1 MLILALDTS
10 GKMASC
16 ALLRDGVV
24 LDMTQQDS
32 QMDHSRLML
41 PLCEQLLAKH
51 GLTLHE
57 VDVYAAVAG
66 PGSFTGVRIG
76 TAAVKGF
83 AWAQDKPCAGVSS
96 LLSMA
101 CDWETDGVLCCSLKA
116 RPGESFFAFF
126 RKEGDALTRLTEDAV
141 GKDEEME
148 AAAKELGAVHFLRDC
163 QRASGAAKAA
173 WMQAQ
178 SGSLQTCHEIL
189 PAYLRLSQAE
199 RLRKERMEQQ

>member
-16 ALLRDGVV
+16 ALLRDGVLLETV
-24 LDMTQQDS
+24 AQDS
-32 QMDHSRLML
+32 MMDHSRLML
-41 PLCEQLLAKH
+41 PLCEQLLQKY
-51 GLTLHE
+51 GLTFGDI
-57 VDVYAAVAG
+57 DVYAAVAG

-96 LLSMA
+96 LLAMA
-101 CDWETDGVLCCSLKA
+101 CDSTEDGVLCCSLKA
-116 RPGESFFAFF
+116 RPGESFYALF
-126 RKEGDALTRLTEDAV
+126 RREQGSLLRLTEDAV

-148 AAAKELGAVHFLRDC
+148 AAAAMHGATVFLRDC

-178 SGSLQTCHEIL
+178 SGKLQNCHEIL

-199 RLRKERMEQQ
+199 RLRKERLEQ

>member
-16 ALLRDGVV
+16 ALLRDGVLLETV
-24 LDMTQQDS
+24 AQDS
-32 QMDHSRLML
+32 MMDHSRLML
-41 PLCEQLLAKH
+41 PLCEQLLQKH
-51 GLTLHE
+51 GLTFGDI
-57 VDVYAAVAG
+57 DVYAAVAG

-96 LLSMA
+96 LLAMA
-101 CDWETDGVLCCSLKA
+101 CDSQQDGVLCCSLKA
-116 RPGESFFAFF
+116 RPGESFYALF
-126 RKEGDALTRLTEDAV
+126 RREQGSLLRLTEDAV

-148 AAAKELGAVHFLRDC
+148 AAAAEQGATVFLRDC
-163 QRASGAAKAA
+163 QNASGAAKAA

-178 SGSLQTCHEIL
+178 SGKLQNCHEIL

-199 RLRKERMEQQ
+199 RLRKERLEQ

>member
-16 ALLRDGVV
+16 ALLQDGVV
-24 LDMTQQDS
+24 LDLLQQDS

-41 PLCEQLLAKH
+41 PLCEQLLQKH
-51 GLTLHE
+51 GLTFAD
-57 VDVYAAVAG
+57 VDVYAAVVG

-96 LLSMA
+96 LQAMA
-101 CDWETDGVLCCSLKA
+101 CDCTEDGVLCCSLKA
-116 RPGESFFAFF
+116 RPGESFYAFF
-126 RKEGDALTRLTEDAV
+126 QREKGFLVRLTKDKV

-148 AAAKELGAVHFLRDC
+148 AAAATFGATVFLRDC
-163 QRASGAAKAA
+163 QNASGAAKAA
-173 WMQAQ
+173 WMQAM
-178 SGSLQTCHEIL
+178 SGTLQNCHEIL

>member
-16 ALLRDGVV
+16 ALLQDGVV
-24 LDMTQQDS
+24 LDMLQQDS

-41 PLCEQLLAKH
+41 PLCEQLLEKH
-51 GLTLHE
+51 SLTFSH
-57 VDVYAAVAG
+57 VDVYAAVVG

-96 LLSMA
+96 LLAMA
-101 CDWETDGVLCCSLKA
+101 CCSTEDGVLCCSLKA
-116 RPGESFFAFF
+116 RPGESFYALFS
-126 RKEGDALTRLTEDAV
+126 KEGGTLTRLTEDTV

-148 AAAKELGAVHFLRDC
+148 SAAAKQGATIFLRDC
-163 QRASGAAKAA
+163 QDASGAAKAA

-178 SGSLQTCHEIL
+178 SGTLQNCHEIL

>member
-16 ALLRDGVV
+16 ALLRDGVLLETV
-24 LDMTQQDS
+24 AQDS
-32 QMDHSRLML
+32 MMDHSRLML
-41 PLCEQLLAKH
+41 PLCEQLLQKH
-51 GLTLHE
+51 GLTFGDI
-57 VDVYAAVAG
+57 DVYAAVAG

-96 LLSMA
+96 LLAMA
-101 CDWETDGVLCCSLKA
+101 CDSQQDGILCCSLKA
-116 RPGESFFAFF
+116 RPGESFYALF
-126 RKEGDALTRLTEDAV
+126 RREQGSLLRLTEDAV

-148 AAAKELGAVHFLRDC
+148 AAAATHGATVFLRDC
-163 QRASGAAKAA
+163 QNASGAAKAA

-178 SGSLQTCHEIL
+178 SGKLQNCHEIL

-199 RLRKERMEQQ
+199 RLRKERLEQ

>member
-10 GKMASC
+10 GRMASC
-16 ALLRDGVV
+16 ALLRNGVLLETV
-24 LDMTQQDS
+24 AQDS
-32 QMDHSRLML
+32 MMDHSRLLL
-41 PLCEQLLAKH
+41 PLCEQLLEKH
-51 GLTLHE
+51 GLTFAH
-57 VDVYAAVAG
+57 VDVFAAVAG

-83 AWAQDKPCAGVSS
+83 AWAQDKPCAGISS
-96 LLSMA
+96 LEAMA
-101 CDWETDGVLCCSLKA
+101 CDSQEDGILCCSLKA
-116 RPGESFFAFF
+116 RPGESFYAFF
-126 RKEGDALTRLTEDAV
+126 RKEDDRLTRLTEDAV

-148 AAAKELGAVHFLRDC
+148 AAAAQLGATVFLRDC

-178 SGSLQTCHEIL
+178 SDSLQNCHEIL

-199 RLRKERMEQQ
+199 RLRKERLEQ

>member
-16 ALLRDGVV
+16 ALLQDGVV
-24 LDMTQQDS
+24 LDLLQQDS

-41 PLCEQLLAKH
+41 PLCEQLLQKH
-51 GLTLHE
+51 GLTFAD
-57 VDVYAAVAG
+57 VDVYAAVVG

-96 LLSMA
+96 LQAMA
-101 CDWETDGVLCCSLKA
+101 CDCTEDGVLCCSLKA
-116 RPGESFFAFF
+116 RPGESFYAFF
-126 RKEGDALTRLTEDAV
+126 QREEGFLIRLTKDKV

-148 AAAKELGAVHFLRDC
+148 ALQLEHGCTHHLRDC

-173 WMQAQ
+173 WLNVLF
-178 SGSLQTCHEIL
+178 GCLQDCHEIL

-199 RLRKERMEQQ
+199 RLRKERMEQ

>member
-10 GKMASC
+10 GRTASC
-16 ALLRDGVV
+16 ALLRDGTL
-24 LDMTQQDS
+24 LDTVAQDS
-32 QMDHSRLML
+32 MMDHSRLLL
-41 PLCEQLLAKH
+41 PLCEQLLKKH
-51 GLTLHE
+51 GLTFGD

-96 LLSMA
+96 LLAMA
-101 CDWETDGVLCCSLKA
+101 CDSETDGILCCSLKA
-116 RPGESFFAFF
+116 RPGESYYALF
-126 RKEGDALTRLTEDAV
+126 RKEGNTITRLTEDAV

-148 AAAKELGAVHFLRDC
+148 AAASAHGATVFLRDC

-173 WMQAQ
+173 WLQAL
-178 SGSLQTCHEIL
+178 SGTLQNCHEIL

-199 RLRKERMEQQ
+199 RMRKERMEQ

>member
-10 GKMASC
+10 GRIASC

-24 LDMTQQDS
+24 LDSAQQDS

-41 PLCEQLLAKH
+41 PLCEQLLQKH
-51 GLTLHE
+51 GLTFAS
-57 VDVYAAVAG
+57 VDVFAAVVG

-96 LLSMA
+96 LFAMA
-101 CDWETDGVLCCSLKA
+101 CGCPEDGVFCCSLKA
-116 RPGESFFAFF
+116 RPGESFYAFF
-126 RKEGDALTRLTEDAV
+126 RRENGVLTRLCDDTV

-148 AAAKELGAVHFLRDC
+148 AAAATFGATVSLRDC
-163 QRASGAAKAA
+163 QTAVGAAQAA
-173 WMQAQ
+173 WLQVQ
-178 SGSLQTCHEIL
+178 SETLQNCHEIL

>member
-16 ALLRDGVV
+16 ALLRDGVLLETV
-24 LDMTQQDS
+24 AQDS
-32 QMDHSRLML
+32 MMDHSRLML
-41 PLCEQLLAKH
+41 PLCEQLLQKH
-51 GLTLHE
+51 GLSFAD
-57 VDVYAAVAG
+57 VDVYAAVVG

-96 LLSMA
+96 LLAMA
-101 CDWETDGVLCCSLKA
+101 FDSEEDGILCCSLKA
-116 RPGESFFAFF
+116 RPGESFYALF
-126 RKEGDALTRLTEDAV
+126 RKEGDTLTRLTEDAV

-148 AAAKELGAVHFLRDC
+148 AAAAMHGATVFLRDC

-178 SGSLQTCHEIL
+178 SGKLQNCHEIL

-199 RLRKERMEQQ
+199 RLRKERLEQ

>member
-16 ALLRDGVV
+16 ALLRDGVLLEAV
-24 LDMTQQDS
+24 AQDS
-32 QMDHSRLML
+32 MMDHSRLIL
-41 PLCEQLLAKH
+41 PLCEQLLQKH
-51 GLTLHE
+51 GLTFAD
-57 VDVYAAVAG
+57 VDVYAAVVG

-83 AWAQDKPCAGVSS
+83 AWAQEKPCAGVSS
-96 LLSMA
+96 LLAMA
-101 CDWETDGVLCCSLKA
+101 CDSREDGILCCSLKA
-116 RPGESFFAFF
+116 RPGESFY
-126 RKEGDALTRLTEDAV
+126 ALFQREQGFLIRLTDDAV

-148 AAAKELGAVHFLRDC
+148 AAAAKQGATIFLRDC
-163 QRASGAAKAA
+163 QSASGAAKAA

-178 SGSLQTCHEIL
+178 SGKLQNCHEIL

-199 RLRKERMEQQ
+199 RLRKERLEQ

>member
-16 ALLRDGVV
+16 ALLRDGVLLETV
-24 LDMTQQDS
+24 AQDS
-32 QMDHSRLML
+32 MMDHSRLML
-41 PLCEQLLAKH
+41 PLCEQLLQTH
-51 GLTLHE
+51 GLTFAD
-57 VDVYAAVAG
+57 VDVYAAVVG

-96 LLSMA
+96 LLAMA
-101 CDWETDGVLCCSLKA
+101 CDSETDGILCCSLKA
-116 RPGESFFAFF
+116 RPGESFYALF
-126 RKEGDALTRLTEDAV
+126 RKEQDALIRLTEDAV

-148 AAAKELGAVHFLRDC
+148 AAAAEHGATVFLRDC

-178 SGSLQTCHEIL
+178 SGTLQNCHEIL

-199 RLRKERMEQQ
+199 RLRKERLEQ

>member
-16 ALLRDGVV
+16 ALLRDGAL
-24 LDMTQQDS
+24 LDQAVQDS
-32 QMDHSRLML
+32 KMDHSRLML
-41 PLCEQLLAKH
+41 PLCEQLLQKH
-51 GLTLHE
+51 GLTFAD
-57 VDVYAAVAG
+57 VDVYAAVVG

-96 LLSMA
+96 LLAMA
-101 CDWETDGVLCCSLKA
+101 FDSEEDGILCCSLKA
-116 RPGESFFAFF
+116 RPGESFYALF
-126 RKEGDALTRLTEDAV
+126 RKEGDTLTRLTEDAA

-148 AAAKELGAVHFLRDC
+148 AAAAMHGATVFLRDC

-178 SGSLQTCHEIL
+178 SGTLENCHEIL

-199 RLRKERMEQQ
+199 RLRKERLEQ

>member
-10 GKMASC
+10 GRMASC
-16 ALLRDGVV
+16 ALLRDGVLLETV
-24 LDMTQQDS
+24 AQDS
-32 QMDHSRLML
+32 MMDHSRLLL
-41 PLCEQLLAKH
+41 PLCEQLLKNH
-51 GLTLHE
+51 GVSFAD
-57 VDVYAAVAG
+57 VDVFAAVVG

-96 LLSMA
+96 LQTMA
-101 CDWETDGVLCCSLKA
+101 CDSQEDGVLCCSLKA
-116 RPGESFFAFF
+116 RPGESFYALF
-126 RKEGDALTRLTEDAV
+126 RREQGSLTRLTDDAV

-148 AAAKELGAVHFLRDC
+148 AAAAQHGATVFLRDC

-178 SGSLQTCHEIL
+178 SGTLQNCHEIL

-199 RLRKERMEQQ
+199 RLRKERLEQ

>member
-10 GKMASC
+10 GRMASC
-16 ALLRDGVV
+16 ALLQDGLV
-24 LDMTQQDS
+24 LDSAQQDS

-41 PLCEQLLAKH
+41 PLCEQLLQKH
-51 GLTLHE
+51 GLTFAS
-57 VDVYAAVAG
+57 VDIFAAVAG

-96 LLSMA
+96 LFAMA
-101 CDWETDGVLCCSLKA
+101 CGCAEDGVLCCSLKA
-116 RPGESFFAFF
+116 RPGESFYAFF
-126 RKEGDALTRLTEDAV
+126 RQENGILTRLSDDTV

-148 AAAKELGAVHFLRDC
+148 AAAAAFGATVSLRDC
-163 QRASGAAKAA
+163 QDAVGAAKAA
-173 WMQAQ
+173 WLQAQ
-178 SGSLQTCHEIL
+178 SGNLQTCHEIL

>member
-16 ALLRDGVV
+16 ALLRDGVLV
-24 LDMTQQDS
+24 ESVAQDS
-32 QMDHSRLML
+32 MMDHSRLML
-41 PLCEQLLAKH
+41 PLCEQLLQKH
-51 GLTLHE
+51 GLTFADI
-57 VDVYAAVAG
+57 DVYAAVAG

-96 LLSMA
+96 LLAMA
-101 CDWETDGVLCCSLKA
+101 CGCKEDGILCCSLKA
-116 RPGESFFAFF
+116 RPGESFY
-126 RKEGDALTRLTEDAV
+126 ALFQREQGCLLRLTEDAV

-148 AAAKELGAVHFLRDC
+148 AAAAKYGATVFLRDC
-163 QRASGAAKAA
+163 QNASGAAKAA

-178 SGSLQTCHEIL
+178 SGKLQNCHEIL

-199 RLRKERMEQQ
+199 RLRKERLEQ

>member
-16 ALLRDGVV
+16 ALLRDGVLLETV
-24 LDMTQQDS
+24 AQDS
-32 QMDHSRLML
+32 MMDHSRLML
-41 PLCEQLLAKH
+41 PLCEQLLQKH
-51 GLTLHE
+51 GLTFAD
-57 VDVYAAVAG
+57 VDVYAAVVG

-96 LLSMA
+96 LLAMA
-101 CDWETDGVLCCSLKA
+101 FDSEEDGILCCSLKA
-116 RPGESFFAFF
+116 RPGESFYALF
-126 RKEGDALTRLTEDAV
+126 RKEGDTLTRLAEDAV

-148 AAAKELGAVHFLRDC
+148 AAAAMHGATVFLRDC
-163 QRASGAAKAA
+163 QRASGAVKAA

-178 SGSLQTCHEIL
+178 SSTLENCHEIL

-199 RLRKERMEQQ
+199 RLRKERLEQ

>member
-10 GKMASC
+10 GKIASC
-16 ALLRDGVV
+16 ALLQDGML
-24 LDMTQQDS
+24 LDQAEQDS
-32 QMDHSRLML
+32 MMDHSRLML
-41 PLCEQLLAKH
+41 PLCEQLLQKH
-51 GLTLHE
+51 SLTFAD
-57 VDVYAAVAG
+57 VDVYAAVVG

-96 LLSMA
+96 LLAMA
-101 CDWETDGVLCCSLKA
+101 FDSEEDGILCCSLKA
-116 RPGESFFAFF
+116 RPGESFYALF
-126 RKEGDALTRLTEDAV
+126 RKEGDTLTRLTEDAV

-148 AAAKELGAVHFLRDC
+148 AAAAQHGATVFLRDC

-178 SGSLQTCHEIL
+178 SGTLENCHEIL

-199 RLRKERMEQQ
+199 RLRKERLEQ

>member
-16 ALLRDGVV
+16 ALLRDGVL
-24 LDMTQQDS
+24 LDQTQQDS

-41 PLCEQLLAKH
+41 PLCEQLLAQN
-51 GLTLHE
+51 GLTFAD
-57 VDVYAAVAG
+57 VDVYAAVVG

-96 LLSMA
+96 LLAMA
-101 CDWETDGVLCCSLKA
+101 CACKDEGVLCCSLKA
-116 RPGESFFAFF
+116 RPGESFYAFF
-126 RKEGDALTRLTEDAV
+126 QREEGFLIRLTKDTV

-148 AAAKELGAVHFLRDC
+148 AAAATFGATVFLRDC
-163 QRASGAAKAA
+163 QNASGAAKAA
-173 WMQAQ
+173 WMQAR
-178 SGSLQTCHEIL
+178 SGNLQNCHEIL

>member
-16 ALLRDGVV
+16 ALLRDGVLLETV
-24 LDMTQQDS
+24 AQDS
-32 QMDHSRLML
+32 MMDHSRLML
-41 PLCEQLLAKH
+41 PLCEQLLQKH
-51 GLTLHE
+51 GLSFAD
-57 VDVYAAVAG
+57 VDVYAAVVG

-96 LLSMA
+96 LLAMA
-101 CDWETDGVLCCSLKA
+101 FDSEEDGILCCSLKA
-116 RPGESFFAFF
+116 RPGESFYALF
-126 RKEGDALTRLTEDAV
+126 RKEGDTLTRLAEDAV

-148 AAAKELGAVHFLRDC
+148 AAAAMHGATVFLRDC

-178 SGSLQTCHEIL
+178 SGTLENCHEIL

-199 RLRKERMEQQ
+199 RLRKERLEQ

>member
-16 ALLRDGVV
+16 ALLRDGVLLETV
-24 LDMTQQDS
+24 AQDS
-32 QMDHSRLML
+32 MMDHSRLML
-41 PLCEQLLAKH
+41 PLCERLLQKH
-51 GLTLHE
+51 GLTFAD
-57 VDVYAAVAG
+57 VDVYAAVVG

-96 LLSMA
+96 LLAMA
-101 CDWETDGVLCCSLKA
+101 FDSEEDGILCCSLKA
-116 RPGESFFAFF
+116 RPGESFYALF
-126 RKEGDALTRLTEDAV
+126 RKEGDTLTRLTEDAV

-148 AAAKELGAVHFLRDC
+148 AAAAMHGATVFLRDC

-178 SGSLQTCHEIL
+178 SGKLQNCHEIL

-199 RLRKERMEQQ
+199 RLRKERLEQ

>member
-10 GKMASC
+10 GRTASC
-16 ALLRDGVV
+16 ALLRDGTL
-24 LDMTQQDS
+24 LDTVAQDS
-32 QMDHSRLML
+32 MMDHSRLLL
-41 PLCEQLLAKH
+41 PLCEQLLKKH
-51 GLTLHE
+51 GLTFGD

-96 LLSMA
+96 LLTMA
-101 CDWETDGVLCCSLKA
+101 CDSGTDDVLCCSLKA
-116 RPGESFFAFF
+116 RPGESFYALF
-126 RKEGDALTRLTEDAV
+126 RKEGDTLTRLTEDAV

-148 AAAKELGAVHFLRDC
+148 AAASSHGATVFLRDC

-178 SGSLQTCHEIL
+178 SGTLQNCHEIL

-199 RLRKERMEQQ
+199 RLRKERLEQ